1 MQRLFL
7 IDRLA
12 MLVVGSIFTSSC
24 YAVDFLDDLF
34 DSEDQGMHE
43 QVSVSQEGANSANVK
58 PWMRSTLKKAADKAE
73 AKSKAEQARE
83 RAKMKSAGT
92 PQRHTQGSLF
102 DQLGGEDAETI
113 AVPVID
119 EPVSATSKSAV
130 IEEGR
135 LSNQNSL
142 SEEEYSEMVKSWN
155 LPTLDSCQA
164 KTEPQYLYRK
174 RVGVVAFN
182 VNDHKSAADLP
193 FIERDYAKALFESLD
208 RDRFILTDAIHTRLL
223 EKKDAGAGYDVPS
236 VEDQIVSLAKELNV
250 QFIVAGKIVDVST
263 YEGKTDIG
271 RLFQGLPHLGVVDPK
286 RFFRKV
292 DGDGRQLVVELQI
305 YDGLNGTSV
314 YRDIFP
320 VAIDGEYLKH
330 TNVAMRHA
338 SFLTKG
344 EFGEAAVEM
353 LEKQAFVIADELT
366 CLPMASTIRR
376 VNKALVHI
384 NVSVENKIIP
394 GDRFK
399 VFRRVVIGT
408 NPSGQ
413 YEFDF
418 EYHGHL
424 TVTRVGPTK
433 SMGILDRG
441 FSAYE
446 LNPGDIVQAW

>member
-1 MQRLFL
+1 MKRLWL
-7 IDRLA
+7 NQ
-12 MLVVGSIFTSSC
+12 LVIFVLGGVLSYSC
-24 YAVDFLDDLF
+24 HAVDFFGLF
-34 DSEDQGMHE
+34 DDEEDTVGNGATIEEKSE
-43 QVSVSQEGANSANVK
+43 VK
-58 PWMRSTLKKAADKAE
+58 PWMRSSLKKASDKAE
-73 AKSKAEQARE
+73 VEHKREQARANSKMSAQE
-83 RAKMKSAGT
+83 RSE
-92 PQRHTQGSLF
+92 RHTQGSLF
-102 DQLGGEDAETI
+102 DQLGDGDAGTI
-113 AVPVID
+113 AVPIVD
-119 EPVSATSKSAV
+119 EALTNAEASDVAS
-130 IEEGR
+130 
-135 LSNQNSL
+135 
-142 SEEEYSEMVKSWN
+142 SEESVARQNILSSDEYSEMVKGWN
-155 LPTLDSCQA
+155 LPDQDSCQA

-174 RVGVVAFN
+174 RVAVVAFN

-208 RDRFILTDAIHTRLL
+208 RDRFILTDATHTRLL
-223 EKKDAGAGYDVPS
+223 EKKDASAGYDVPT
-236 VEDQIVSLAKELNV
+236 VEEQIVSLAKELNV

-353 LEKQAFVIADELT
+353 LEKQAFVVADELT
-366 CLPMASTIRR
+366 CLPMVSTIRR

-384 NVSVENKIIP
+384 NISVENKIIP

-408 NPSGQ
+408 NASGQ